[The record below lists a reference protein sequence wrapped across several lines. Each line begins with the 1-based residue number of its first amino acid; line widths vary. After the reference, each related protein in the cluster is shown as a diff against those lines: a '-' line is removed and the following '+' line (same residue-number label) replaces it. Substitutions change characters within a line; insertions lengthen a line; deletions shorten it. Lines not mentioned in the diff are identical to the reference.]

1 MLHFGSVRNNA
12 HLSVEK
18 SGSLL
23 YFSFFILSAIDEGV
37 LPPPLFDVVEIS
49 RTSSAGKTAF
59 ESAEYPSDGIPR
71 GRATSALAMAATSL
85 FLPLFG
91 HTERACIYI
100 YLRLKVIYII

>member
-1 MLHFGSVRNNA
+1 MAEIVRA
-12 HLSVEK
+12 
-18 SGSLL
+18 
-23 YFSFFILSAIDEGV
+23 
-37 LPPPLFDVVEIS
+37 
-49 RTSSAGKTAF
+49 SSAGKATF